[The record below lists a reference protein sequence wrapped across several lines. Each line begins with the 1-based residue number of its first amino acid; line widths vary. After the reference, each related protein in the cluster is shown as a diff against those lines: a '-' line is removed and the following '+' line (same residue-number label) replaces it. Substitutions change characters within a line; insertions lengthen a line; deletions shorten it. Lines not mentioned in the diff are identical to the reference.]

1 MKRNRIWMTI
11 VFILGV
17 ICIGYFIMYITMVG
31 MNNTFTWFWL
41 LAGGV
46 LIDCD
51 ILWYLLDRQGHHLPV
66 WAHHTLLAVIG
77 VGTLVFVVVEGILI
91 GYGGS
96 KPDAGADYVIVLGA
110 RVNGAK
116 PSYNLEKRIRKAYRY
131 LNDNPKTRAVLS
143 GGKGPG
149 EDISEAQAMYTYLTE
164 LGIAKER
171 LILED
176 KSVNTDQNLQ
186 YSRDKISDPQAKVVI
201 VSNQFHIFR
210 ATRIAKKKGF
220 THVQG
225 MGTGVKWYT
234 VPNMYVREAFA
245 VLKYALCGQI

>member
-1 MKRNRIWMTI
+1 
-11 VFILGV
+11 
-17 ICIGYFIMYITMVG
+17 
-31 MNNTFTWFWL
+31 MN
-41 LAGGV
+41 
-46 LIDCD
+46 
-51 ILWYLLDRQGHHLPV
+51 
-66 WAHHTLLAVIG
+66 
-77 VGTLVFVVVEGILI
+77 

-96 KPDAGADYVIVLGA
+96 QAVGCRELINVIVQGA
-110 RVNGAK
+110 RVNWRETDV
-116 PSYNLEKRIRKAYRY
+116 YNLEKTGIRKVYRY
-131 LNDNPKTRAVLS
+131 LNDNPNNACS
-143 GGKGPG
+143 AFPAGKDRV
-149 EDISEAQAMYTYLTE
+149 EDISEVAGNVIQNLTE

>member
-1 MKRNRIWMTI
+1 MTI

-46 LIDCD
+46 LIGCD

-186 YSRDKISDPQAKVVI
+186 
-201 VSNQFHIFR
+201 
-210 ATRIAKKKGF
+210 
-220 THVQG
+220 
-225 MGTGVKWYT
+225 
-234 VPNMYVREAFA
+234 
-245 VLKYALCGQI
+245 

>member
-1 MKRNRIWMTI
+1 M
-11 VFILGV
+11 
-17 ICIGYFIMYITMVG
+17 
-31 MNNTFTWFWL
+31 
-41 LAGGV
+41 
-46 LIDCD
+46 
-51 ILWYLLDRQGHHLPV
+51 
-66 WAHHTLLAVIG
+66 
-77 VGTLVFVVVEGILI
+77 
-91 GYGGS
+91 
-96 KPDAGADYVIVLGA
+96 LGA

-186 YSRDKISDPQAKVVI
+186 YSRDKISDSQAKVVV
-201 VSNQFHIFR
+201 VSNQFQIFQGNPYC
-210 ATRIAKKKGF
+210 KEKGVY
-220 THVQG
+220 HVQG

>member
-1 MKRNRIWMTI
+1 MELNGGKPVSA
-11 VFILGV
+11 VFI
-17 ICIGYFIMYITMVG
+17 VG
-31 MNNTFTWFWL
+31 
-41 LAGGV
+41 G
-46 LIDCD
+46 
-51 ILWYLLDRQGHHLPV
+51 
-66 WAHHTLLAVIG
+66 
-77 VGTLVFVVVEGILI
+77 
-91 GYGGS
+91 
-96 KPDAGADYVIVLGA
+96 
-110 RVNGAK
+110 
-116 PSYNLEKRIRKAYRY
+116 
-131 LNDNPKTRAVLS
+131 
-143 GGKGPG
+143 GGKMAGYA
-149 EDISEAQAMYTYLTE
+149 EAVAQK

-186 YSRDKISDPQAKVVI
+186 YSRDKISDSQAKVVI

-234 VPNMYVREAFA
+234 APNMYVREAFA

>member
-1 MKRNRIWMTI
+1 MELNGGKPVSA
-11 VFILGV
+11 VFI
-17 ICIGYFIMYITMVG
+17 VG
-31 MNNTFTWFWL
+31 
-41 LAGGV
+41 G
-46 LIDCD
+46 
-51 ILWYLLDRQGHHLPV
+51 
-66 WAHHTLLAVIG
+66 
-77 VGTLVFVVVEGILI
+77 
-91 GYGGS
+91 
-96 KPDAGADYVIVLGA
+96 
-110 RVNGAK
+110 
-116 PSYNLEKRIRKAYRY
+116 
-131 LNDNPKTRAVLS
+131 
-143 GGKGPG
+143 GGKMAGYA
-149 EDISEAQAMYTYLTE
+149 EAVAQK

-186 YSRDKISDPQAKVVI
+186 YSRDKISDSQAKVVV